1 MKPVRVTGRTPIRFA
16 SFGFAQDRQGRRRF
30 VPARGRRCLRI
41 TVILLVAMLLA
52 VAAHAQSA
60 KLIPEWNASDESN
73 LAHVD
78 HRAWQEILNDYL
90 REHDSGVNRFDY
102 AALKAN
108 AGGTAKLDS
117 YLTYLQSFDPRTYS
131 RSEQKAY
138 WINFYN
144 ALTVQVV
151 VDAYPVDSI
160 KDISKSLLGKLGRI
174 FGGPWDDVHAK
185 VAGFDLTLNNI
196 EHGILRPIWKDNRIH
211 YAVNCASYGCP
222 NLSATAFTAEN
233 TGELLDAGARAYVN
247 HPRGVD
253 FVDDDFLV
261 ISSIYKWYVAD
272 FGGTEKSVI
281 EHLVTYADKALATRL
296 RKFAGSVDYEYD
308 WSLNRP

>member
-1 MKPVRVTGRTPIRFA
+1 MKPIRIITE
-16 SFGFAQDRQGRRRF
+16 
-30 VPARGRRCLRI
+30 RGRSCLWI
-41 TVILLVAMLLA
+41 AVSLLVAMLVA

-60 KLIPEWNASDESN
+60 KLIPAWDASDENSV
-73 LAHVD
+73 ARID
-78 HRAWQEILNDYL
+78 HSAWQEILNDYL
-90 REHDSGVNRFDY
+90 RIHDSGVNRFDY
-102 AALKAN
+102 GALKAH
-108 AGGTAKLDS
+108 AGDFAKLAS
-117 YLTYLQSFDPRTYS
+117 YLASLQSLDPRDYS
-131 RSEQKAY
+131 RAEQKAY

-151 VDAYPVDSI
+151 ADAYPVKSI
-160 KDISKSLLGKLGRI
+160 KDISESLLGSLGI

-185 VAGFDLTLNNI
+185 VAGRDLTLNNI
-196 EHGILRPIWKDNRIH
+196 EHGILRPIWRDNRIH

-222 NLSATAFTAEN
+222 NLCPTAFTADNAE
-233 TGELLDAGARAYVN
+233 ELLEAGARAYVN
-247 HPRGVD
+247 HPRGVE
-253 FVDDDFLV
+253 FMDDDFIV
-261 ISSIYKWYVAD
+261 ISSIYKWYAAD